1 MVGEPQNST
10 SLHWIPLACFSATV
24 RPAKVSLGS
33 LRAVRIFRSHK
44 ERETREPLELQN
56 VSNVLTLAS
65 LSHPEKKLCMTFKP
79 HLT

>member
-56 VSNVLTLAS
+56 VSKRPHSCLNFHTL
-65 LSHPEKKLCMTFKP
+65 KRNYV
-79 HLT
+79 